1 MNLIEKFSI
10 RNKIQTP
17 LIIKTNKIINN
28 YDNLFSDFEEK
39 KVKLDVKQKL
49 ISDEFYKE
57 LCCKK
62 K

>member
-10 RNKIQTP
+10 RNKMQTP

-49 ISDEFYKE
+49 ISD
-57 LCCKK
+57 
-62 K
+62 